1 MIREVVYLDF
11 LDALLQGDNSRC
23 GLIVQNV
30 LAQGADIRD
39 VYINIFQKSMY
50 RVGKLW
56 EQGNLSIAQE
66 HIASQI
72 IDCLVS
78 TAFMML
84 PHRTKCHRKAVI
96 TCIDKEFHQIGA
108 KMVSNIFE
116 LNGWCSYFMGGNTP
130 GREVLDVIKERRP
143 DIVGISFSFYMN
155 YLRFLET
162 LDNIRNNFPEQAI
175 IVGGQGL
182 TEELTVILSKDYP
195 QVKYFKCI
203 QALDEYLQ
211 ALDEVVK

>member
-11 LDALLQGDNSRC
+11 LDALLQGDKSRC

-30 LAQGADIRD
+30 LSQGADIRD
-39 VYINIFQKSMY
+39 IYINIFQKSMY
-50 RVGKLW
+50 RIGKLW
-56 EQGNLSIAQE
+56 EQNNLSIAQE
-66 HIASQI
+66 HMATQI

-78 TAFMML
+78 TAFMNL
-84 PHRTKCHRKAVI
+84 PHRTRCSHKAVI

-116 LNGWCSYFMGGNTP
+116 LNGWCSYFMGSNTP
-130 GREVLDVIKERRP
+130 GREVLEVIAERKP

-155 YLRFLET
+155 YLRFLES
-162 LDNIRNNFPEQAI
+162 LDNIRSNFPDQAI

-182 TEELTVILSKDYP
+182 TLELTTLLNKDYP
-195 QVKYFKCI
+195 QVTYFKSI
-203 QALDEYLQ
+203 NELDEYLQ
-211 ALDEVVK
+211 AKSAVAS